1 MIGQGTRQAQLI
13 GAGFTAPDP
22 GAAGPATVP
31 ARLRHLTRRF
41 DPMSPVL
48 GRIGQLEVRLARR
61 PAEVRASQKLRYHVF
76 YEEMSAQPSKLQ
88 KMTRRDRDGY
98 DRYCDHLLVL
108 DHSRGGAIP
117 NRIVGT
123 YRLLRGEMA
132 ILAGGFYTAQEFDIA
147 PMLARHEGTRFLE
160 LGRSCVLKEFRG
172 KRTVELLWQGIWSYV
187 LGHDIDV
194 LFGCASLAGTDPEA
208 LALPLAF
215 LRQNAPAPAE
225 WRVRAHAKVGIFPPD
240 SADAVDARR
249 ALAALPPLLK
259 GYLRLGGYI
268 GEGAV
273 VDHQFGTTDVLVV
286 LPRAN
291 INPRYIGH
299 YGADASRFAA

>member
-1 MIGQGTRQAQLI
+1 MIGQGTRQAQRI
-13 GAGFTAPDP
+13 DAGV
-22 GAAGPATVP
+22 ATVP

-41 DPMSPVL
+41 DSMSPVL
-48 GRIGQLEVRLARR
+48 GRIGPLEVRLARR
-61 PAEVRASQKLRYHVF
+61 PAEVRASQKLRYQVF

-88 KMTRRDRDGY
+88 KMTRRDRDGF

-108 DHSRGGAIP
+108 DHSHGGPID

-132 ILAGGFYTAQEFDIA
+132 ALAGGFYTAQEFDIA
-147 PMLARHEGTRFLE
+147 PMLARHQGARFLE
-160 LGRSCVLKEFRG
+160 LGRSCVLKEYRG

-208 LALPLAF
+208 LAVPLAF

-225 WRVRAHAKVGIFPPD
+225 WRVRARKERGIFPPD
-240 SADAVDARR
+240 PPRDVDARR

-273 VDHQFGTTDVLVV
+273 IDHQFGTTDVLVV
-286 LPRAN
+286 LPRVN

-299 YGADASRFAA
+299 YGADAGRFAA

>member
-1 MIGQGTRQAQLI
+1 
-13 GAGFTAPDP
+13 
-22 GAAGPATVP
+22 
-31 ARLRHLTRRF
+31 
-41 DPMSPVL
+41 MSPVL

-61 PAEVRASQKLRYHVF
+61 PAEVRASQELRYHVF
-76 YEEMSAQPSKLQ
+76 YEEMSAQPSTLQ
-88 KMTRRDRDGY
+88 KMTRRDRDGF

-108 DHSRGGAIP
+108 DHSHGGPID

-132 ILAGGFYTAQEFDIA
+132 ALAGGFYTAQEFDIA
-147 PMLARHEGTRFLE
+147 PMLARHQGTRFLE
-160 LGRSCVLKEFRG
+160 LGRSCVLKDYRG

-187 LGHDIDV
+187 LRHDIDV

-208 LALPLAF
+208 LAVPLAF

-225 WRVRAHAKVGIFPPD
+225 WRVRAREERGIFPPD
-240 SADAVDARR
+240 PPRDVDARR

-299 YGADASRFAA
+299 YGADAGRFAA